1 MGCSGGSSNFT
12 STSQGARNGG
22 WGWGQPLL
30 ALVPPPRAK
39 IYSGDGEAQR
49 PLSSLPARSPNT
61 EHTHSVNETS
71 LEAGG
76 LYSLVPL
83 KSYPGQIHRPEC
95 PYSQVGEPREG
106 RTSLPSCCPHSSRGA
121 PTPTCRRIG
130 CMEHPES
137 QKQAPLIPSG
147 SLPICSPGHSQS
159 DLFKMQI

>member
-12 STSQGARNGG
+12 SISHGAGDGG

-30 ALVPPPRAK
+30 ELVLPPRAK

-49 PLSSLPARSPNT
+49 PLSSLPARSPKS

-83 KSYPGQIHRPEC
+83 KSYPGQIHSPEC
-95 PYSQVGEPREG
+95 LYSQMGEPREG
-106 RTSLPSCCPHSSRGA
+106 RTSLPSCCPHSSGGA
-121 PTPTCRRIG
+121 P
-130 CMEHPES
+130 HPHLRGDRLHGVPRVT
-137 QKQAPLIPSG
+137 QAGSPHSLWLPSN
-147 SLPICSPGHSQS
+147 
-159 DLFKMQI
+159 LFSRPQPE